1 MRKNYLWYQFFRYG
15 IIRPALNLFYSDI
28 TVIGREHVPENKPVM
43 FIANHQNSFLDALH
57 IVNNTRHFV
66 HFLTRA
72 EAYGNP
78 ILDRFFYSL
87 NMLPVYR
94 ARDGFG
100 TIKRNEQIFEECY
113 ERLARNDALLVFAEA
128 SHVMERRI
136 RPLSKGFT
144 RIVFGVEEKYNWD
157 LDLQIVPVG
166 ISYGKHRKSRSPVR
180 IEFGEVVPA
189 LQYKKEYRVDE
200 REAAHALKM
209 EIADRLKN
217 LTLHIPNKKHYAL
230 YQLML
235 DELEPNRKE
244 LLEPELV
251 NRRATVIAEHLNG
264 ELVEESEFLL
274 EKADQY
280 DITLQEVANPVSIGM
295 KDIIL
300 IPLYAFSML
309 NNALPYQLVRWLVN
323 SYLED
328 EAFEASVKFI
338 VGLLLPFYYLAIAL
352 ILYLVGL
359 DTPWI
364 VAYVLGSLVTAS
376 LFVRGKDLLVS
387 KLIDKKKRSTLLDN
401 EKFAEKLKKFKNLRS
416 ELFDQRED

>member
-28 TVIGREHVPENKPVM
+28 KVIGRKYVPENKPVM
-43 FIANHQNSFLDALH
+43 FIGNHQNSFLDALH

-78 ILDRFFYSL
+78 LLDRFFYSL

-100 TIKRNEQIFEECY
+100 TIKRNEQIFEDCY
-113 ERLARNDALLVFAEA
+113 ERLAEDDALLVFAEA

-144 RIVFGVEEKYNWD
+144 RIVFGAEEKYNWD

-166 ISYGKHRKSRSPVR
+166 ISYGNHRKSRTPVR
-180 IEFGEVVPA
+180 IEFGEAVPA
-189 LQYKKEYRVDE
+189 LQYKEQYRNDE
-200 REAAHALKM
+200 REAAHQLKM
-209 EIADRLKN
+209 EVADRLKN

-235 DELEPNRKE
+235 DELEPNRQE
-244 LLEPELV
+244 LLDPELV
-251 NRRATVIAEHLNG
+251 NRRAKTISNQLNG
-264 ELVEESEFLL
+264 PLVEESEFLL
-274 EKADQY
+274 EKANQH
-280 DITLQEVANPVSIGM
+280 DITVQDLANPVSVGL
-295 KDIIL
+295 KDVVL
-300 IPLYAFSML
+300 SPLYAFSMI
-309 NNALPYQLVRWLVN
+309 NNAMPYQLVRWLVN

-328 EAFEASVKFI
+328 EAFEASVKFL
-338 VGLLLPFYYLAIAL
+338 VGLMLPFYYLVIAL
-352 ILYLVGL
+352 ILFFTGL
-359 DTPWI
+359 EMPWI
-364 VAYVLGSLVTAS
+364 AGYILGSLATAP

-387 KLIDKKKRSTLLDN
+387 KLFSKKKRSTLLDN
-401 EKFAEKLKKFKNLRS
+401 EKFDEELEKFKSLRS
-416 ELFDQRED
+416 QLFGQ